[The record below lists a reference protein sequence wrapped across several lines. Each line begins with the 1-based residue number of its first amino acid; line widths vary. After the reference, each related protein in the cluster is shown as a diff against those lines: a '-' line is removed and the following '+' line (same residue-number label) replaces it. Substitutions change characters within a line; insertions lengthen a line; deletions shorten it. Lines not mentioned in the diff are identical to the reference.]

1 MGEREREKRN
11 ERTGAIVSVA
21 VHGAAILAMVL
32 IAGWKAPNPPLPEY
46 GIELN
51 FGLADAGTGEV
62 QPEEVPD
69 ATEPSEE
76 QVSSESEEQAEETA
90 ANETEAEPVTEAIVS
105 KVESPVVT
113 KEEKK
118 EPAKPKEAP
127 KEPVKEEKPVLA
139 EYKKPSESATKDNA
153 DGKTVSQGDQKD
165 KIGDQGK
172 PESTLDANALY
183 GKTGGGGGGPSLD
196 LTGWTWDYIPKP
208 DIKSGENGKVVFL
221 IEVDDRGEILKVT
234 TEERS
239 VSPEVEKALLA
250 EVRKLTFSRISDG
263 AVPEVSKGRIT
274 FVLRSR

>member
-1 MGEREREKRN
+1 MGEREGERKN

-21 VHGAAILAMVL
+21 VHGAAVLAMIL

-51 FGLADAGTGEV
+51 FGLADAGTGGV

-69 ATEPSEE
+69 ATEPSQE
-76 QVSSESEEQAEETA
+76 QVSSEPKEQAEETPDR
-90 ANETEAEPVTEAIVS
+90 EESAEPVTEAVVS

-113 KEEKK
+113 KDEKK
-118 EPAKPKEAP
+118 EPAKPVEAP
-127 KEPVKEEKPVLA
+127 REPVKEEKPVLA
-139 EYKKPSESATKDNA
+139 EYKKPSESTDNSH
-153 DGKTVSQGDQKD
+153 GKTASR
-165 KIGDQGK
+165 
-172 PESTLDANALY
+172 
-183 GKTGGGGGGPSLD
+183 GGASFE

-208 DIKSGENGKVVFL
+208 DIKSGENGKIVFL

-239 VSPEVEKALLA
+239 VSPDVEKALLA